1 MEDYAAKNKIDISKV
16 DRPCIIDGQIADTSF
31 LAQFETTYR
40 AGLDLTGQAA
50 RTKDTKWCKD
60 KGMIPGTS
68 EYLDRIYSAASAEP
82 ESSGEVE
89 EDVQESGATLESL
102 KEAFPKGSEKF
113 FDAALKT
120 IDYLDRRRGE
130 TVKTRD
136 LQSGV
141 ASLKT
146 QSADKVKKFLSDL
159 AGKGFVQVLKSEDG
173 KETYAAIESTDND
186 DFNW

>member
-1 MEDYAAKNKIDISKV
+1 
-16 DRPCIIDGQIADTSF
+16 
-31 LAQFETTYR
+31 
-40 AGLDLTGQAA
+40 
-50 RTKDTKWCKD
+50 
-60 KGMIPGTS
+60 MIPGTP
-68 EYLDRIYSAASAEP
+68 EHFERMYNAASAEP
-82 ESSGEVE
+82 ESIGEVE

-102 KEAFPKGSEKF
+102 KEAFPKGTEKF
-113 FDAALKT
+113 FEVALKT

-146 QSADKVKKFLSDL
+146 QSADKVKQFLSDL

-173 KETYAAIESTDND
+173 KTETYAAIESTDND